1 MFMRTIAEIL
11 DTYRRGDRLD
21 DVEIERLRSKMQSV
35 ADALSGL
42 GDLFALQQGYAMKV
56 AFDCRSFIEARAN
69 K

>member
-1 MFMRTIAEIL
+1 MPTIAEIL

-21 DVEIERLRSKMQSV
+21 DDELERLRSKMQSV

-42 GDLFALQQGYAMKV
+42 GDLFALQQSYAMKV
-56 AFDCRSFIEARAN
+56 ASDCRSFINARAN